1 MPVILYEDG
10 SSEEV
15 YSDHPPCYQYFI
27 NLRLMREN
35 KLIREVR

>member
-15 YSDHPPCYQYFI
+15 YSDHPRQYQYFI
-27 NLRLMREN
+27 NLKLMQSN
-35 KLIREVR
+35 KNIREVR